1 MRSSAFRWAAA
12 RHAALAA
19 VVCATAVP
27 ASAVEIDTT
36 HCRGDAFPAQWLWA
50 DDAVV
55 SRQPRAATDADG
67 LRPLVKQI
75 RKGKVIATYTNL
87 GATPTGSAHYDPTR
101 PDTSGGALKRTPHQ
115 NYESGDIF
123 EVYPAVY
130 RGEDQQPYI
139 GPMVPDF
146 AAWEAKDWYIPKNI
160 TIRGVTVNGIRPVIK
175 LDGIVAGNNTLGQSA
190 IYIDKS
196 ENVTIENI
204 DVDGTGTKFVGK
216 AGVFLQESKNL
227 TLRNMRIHGYKAVR
241 QNGLFVTDGG
251 SGTLTL
257 ENLEL
262 YDNGGDNG
270 PEHNVYVNPSK
281 SDPDF
286 TVVLRGSISTDAY
299 YGHLFKS
306 RAQVNVIEGNYLAGT
321 RSLAGKPQT
330 EAFLLDFPEGG
341 RVTVRN
347 NVLVKTYSGLNSNGG
362 FMTYATEKF
371 DRRPHALRVE
381 HNTLVAF
388 SRFYDPL
395 RHPLFP
401 FYLKQGNPMKGSP
414 SFPVQVMHNAFIGFC
429 PERGSEL
436 FYFGT
441 DFVAPGFGELN
452 RDFSLRSRPQA
463 PGSTIIGSPAYRW
476 RTGTAP
482 RAAPTYGARD

>member
-1 MRSSAFRWAAA
+1 MPKNPRALRASVVTTFAATL
-12 RHAALAA
+12 ALASLA
-19 VVCATAVP
+19 DAGEV
-27 ASAVEIDTT
+27 DTS
-36 HCRGDAFPAQWLWA
+36 HCRDDAFPAQWVWA
-50 DDAVV
+50 DGVPV
-55 SRQPRAATDADG
+55 SRQPRPAVDADG
-67 LRPLVKQI
+67 LKPLVKQI
-75 RKGKVIATYTNL
+75 RNGKVIATYTSL
-87 GATPTGSAHYDPTR
+87 GGTPQGSAHYDPKR
-101 PDTSGGALKRTPHQ
+101 PDTSGGALKRMPHQ

-146 AAWEAKDWYIPKNI
+146 AAYEAKAWYIPRNI
-160 TIRGVTVNGIRPVIK
+160 TIRGVTVNGVRPVIR

-227 TLRNMRIHGYKAVR
+227 TLRNMRIHGFKGVR

-262 YDNGGDNG
+262 FDNGGDNG

-281 SDPDF
+281 SDPNF
-286 TVVLRGSISTDAY
+286 KVILRGSVSTDAY

-306 RAQVNVIEGNYLAGT
+306 RAQVNLIEGNYLAGT
-321 RSLAGKPQT
+321 RSQKGQPQT

-347 NVLVKTYSGLNSNGG
+347 NVMVKTYSGLNSNGG

-371 DRRPHALRVE
+371 DRRPHALQVE
-381 HNTLVAF
+381 HNTMVAF
-388 SRFYDPL
+388 SHYYDPL

-401 FYLKQGNPMKGSP
+401 FYLKHGNPMKAAP
-414 SFPVQVMHNAFIGFC
+414 SFPVEITRNVFVGFC
-429 PERGSEL
+429 PERGNEL
-436 FYFGT
+436 FYFGS
-441 DFVAPGFGELN
+441 DFLAPGFAELN
-452 RDFSLRSRPQA
+452 HDFTLRSRPQA
-463 PGSTIIGSPAYRW
+463 AKSDIVGTPAYRFL
-476 RTGTAP
+476 TGTAP
-482 RAAPTYGARD
+482 RTSPTYGARD